1 MTWRH
6 RHKKNSRI
14 CDTKKRRRPTN
25 RRGNKKKGLGDD
37 AEGIRKGKR
46 IKKEAALER
55 DDVDAVANCFLMA
68 DTASDARRYLPSE
81 FLFFFFLRFSST
93 KRN

>member
-1 MTWRH
+1 MIR
-6 RHKKNSRI
+6 
-14 CDTKKRRRPTN
+14 KRDGGQPI
-25 RRGNKKKGLGDD
+25 GAAIKKKGLGDD